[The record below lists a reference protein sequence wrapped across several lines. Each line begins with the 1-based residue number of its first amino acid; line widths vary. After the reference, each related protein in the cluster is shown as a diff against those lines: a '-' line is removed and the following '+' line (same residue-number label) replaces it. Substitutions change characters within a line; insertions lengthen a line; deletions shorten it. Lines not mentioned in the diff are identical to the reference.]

1 MGNLLY
7 NSHRQSSNH
16 KDGSIIA
23 NKKGVG
29 WLNQTRRLLEV
40 LAVATKL
47 GLTSFGGPIAHLG
60 YFHNEYVTRRKWLN
74 TQTYSEIVALAHFL
88 PGPSSSQVGI
98 AIGIT
103 RAGLMGGVF
112 AWLGF
117 TLPSTALLIFFAYG
131 ISGDTVSGATW
142 LNGLQVVAV
151 AVVAVA
157 VLDMAKRLCP
167 DRSRKTFAI
176 AAVIPILFIPHV
188 ITQIL
193 VIATGGLLGLF
204 LLKDRNNEA
213 VSNHRF
219 PINRAVGLVSIVV
232 FLTLLL
238 GLPVILQVI
247 THKPLEIF
255 DSFFRSGSLVFGGGH
270 VVLPLLEAEVVPNG
284 WVSKESFAAGYA
296 AAQAVP
302 GPLFTFSSYLGTAIS
317 TPYPRW
323 LLGLLATF
331 AIFLP
336 SFLLVTAT
344 LPFWNTVRNSN
355 RCQKALMGINA
366 VVVGLLITALYS
378 LLVTI
383 QHLESHYFAIGLASF
398 LLLSFFKSP
407 PWLVLVF
414 ATLASYAIGLL

>member
-1 MGNLLY
+1 M
-7 NSHRQSSNH
+7 
-16 KDGSIIA
+16 
-23 NKKGVG
+23 
-29 WLNQTRRLLEV
+29 RRLLEV
-40 LAVATKL
+40 LAVATRL

-117 TLPSTALLIFFAYG
+117 TLPSAALLIFFAYG
-131 ISGDTVSGATW
+131 ISGGTISGATW

-157 VLDMAKRLCP
+157 VLDMAKKLCP

-176 AAVIPILFIPHV
+176 AAVIPVLFIPHV

-193 VIATGGLLGLF
+193 VIGAGGLLGLF
-204 LLKDRNNEA
+204 LLKYRNNE
-213 VSNHRF
+213 VINNYRF
-219 PINRAVGLVSIVV
+219 PINRSVGLISIIV

-284 WVSKESFAAGYA
+284 WVSKESFATGYA

-302 GPLFTFSSYLGTAIS
+302 GPLFTFSSYLGALIS
-317 TPYPRW
+317 TPHPKW
-323 LLGLLATF
+323 LLGILATF
-331 AIFLP
+331 AIFFP

-344 LPFWNTVRNSN
+344 LPFWNKVRGS
-355 RCQKALMGINA
+355 RSCQKALMGINA
-366 VVVGLLITALYS
+366 VVVGLLIAALYG
-378 LLVTI
+378 LLTTI
-383 QHLESHYFAIGLASF
+383 QHLDSHYFGIGFIAFSLLA
-398 LLLSFFKSP
+398 FFKCP
-407 PWLVLVF
+407 PWSVLVF
-414 ATLASYAIGLL
+414 AILASYLIGIL

>member
-1 MGNLLY
+1 MF
-7 NSHRQSSNH
+7 
-16 KDGSIIA
+16 
-23 NKKGVG
+23 V
-29 WLNQTRRLLEV
+29 
-40 LAVATKL
+40 VATRL
-47 GLTSFGGPIAHLG
+47 GLTSFGGPVAHLG
-60 YFHNEYVTRRKWLN
+60 YFHNEYVRRRKWLD

-88 PGPSSSQVGI
+88 PGPSSSQIGI
-98 AIGIT
+98 AVGIT

-131 ISGDTVSGATW
+131 INGETVSGASW

-176 AAVIPILFIPHV
+176 AAVIPMLFIPHV

-193 VIATGGLLGLF
+193 VIAAGGLLGLF
-204 LLKDRNNEA
+204 LLKDRNSETI
-213 VSNHRF
+213 SNHRF
-219 PINRAVGLVSIVV
+219 PINRTVGLISIMI

-247 THKPLEIF
+247 AHKPLEIF

-284 WVSKESFAAGYA
+284 WVSKESFATGYA
-296 AAQAVP
+296 VAQAVP
-302 GPLFTFSSYLGTAIS
+302 GPLFTFSAYLGTAIS
-317 TPYPRW
+317 TPHPRW

-344 LPFWNTVRNSN
+344 LPFWNTVRSSK

-383 QHLESHYFAIGLASF
+383 QDLQSHYFAIGFASF
-398 LLLSFFKSP
+398 SLLAFFKCP
-407 PWLVLVF
+407 PWVVLIL
-414 ATLASYAIGLL
+414 ATLASYGIGLL